1 MPQALNRSFKSGTKG
16 VYAFAATNTEIMR
29 RDDLLNQPPL
39 RRLLGYSAEEHSR
52 RLEIGDPTPL
62 SYTIQV
68 L

>member
-29 RDDLLNQPPL
+29 RDDLLNQLPL